1 MAGSIGNVCFCLCKI
16 VLIKEVRGMTLLDVL
31 MLYKSFLLFFVVVS
45 HLLIIYNFF
54 LLKLKLAF
62 RKVFFIIVDLA
73 DVLCL

>member
-1 MAGSIGNVCFCLCKI
+1 MAGSIGNVRICLCRI

-45 HLLIIYNFF
+45 HLLIISIFF
-54 LLKLKLAF
+54 LLKLELAF